1 MKRRRYI
8 TPGIPMPREVDGRTL
23 PARRFREL
31 VKAYAAEIGG
41 ELSVVDRAL
50 VRTAA
55 AIGVRSEVL
64 QAKIIAGEAISGDE
78 AIRLASESRRI
89 LESIRS
95 RSPKNKPDAPT
106 ELDRYLKDKYGPAES
121 EAEDEPEAA
130 S

>member
-8 TPGIPMPREVDGRTL
+8 TPGIAMPREVDGRTL

-41 ELSVVDRAL
+41 ELSVVDREL

-106 ELDRYLKDKYGPAES
+106 ELDRYLKDKYGPADS
-121 EAEDEPEAA
+121 EDEPEVA

>member
-1 MKRRRYI
+1 
-8 TPGIPMPREVDGRTL
+8 MPREVDGRTL

-41 ELSVVDRAL
+41 ELSVVDREL

>member
-41 ELSVVDRAL
+41 ELSVVDREL

-106 ELDRYLKDKYGPAES
+106 ELDRYLKDKYGPADS
-121 EAEDEPEAA
+121 EDEPEVA